1 MIAVN
6 AAIVGDR
13 PTGLGL
19 YALNLI
25 RELDALGERLVVYTS
40 RPEVVRAPPARVE
53 RVPAA
58 VRPERGV
65 RGHLARLL
73 WTQLGLRLRVTR
85 LRPRLLLNTITEGVL
100 PHPVPQVPV
109 AP

>member
-13 PTGLGL
+13 PTGLGR
-19 YALNLI
+19 YALHLI

-40 RPEVVRAPPARVE
+40 RPEVVEAPGARVE

-58 VRPERGV
+58 VRPERGA

-73 WTQLGLRLRVTR
+73 WTQSGLRLRVR
-85 LRPRLLLNTITEGVL
+85 HLRPRLLLNLMAEGL
-100 PHPVPQVPV
+100 L
-109 AP
+109 